1 MKSSQTCN
9 FLSFAEVGGHG
20 VTLSGGL
27 RHSIALIRALV
38 RDPQV
43 LILDET
49 TSKVDANVWHAVS
62 KRPGW
67 NVAHTQMI
75 EVFHSRTL
83 GLFYSSR
90 FTQLNTAKPVSLQG
104 DNKSSAH

>member
-1 MKSSQTCN
+1 MSWRCGASAKTNQTCN
-9 FLSFAEVGGHG
+9 FLSFAEVGGCG
-20 VTLSGGL
+20 VPLSSGL

-62 KRPGW
+62 KRLGW
-67 NVAHTQMI
+67 NVTHI
-75 EVFHSRTL
+75 DL
-83 GLFYSSR
+83 
-90 FTQLNTAKPVSLQG
+90 
-104 DNKSSAH
+104 